1 MKFKNCEVGR
11 RVELKRDCVCNDVQ
25 YYKGMV
31 GTIDNVFSEL
41 EFACDTVKVLFD
53 DGSKGYFFPKDLRRF
68 R

>member
-1 MKFKNCEVGR
+1 MKFKNCEVGI
-11 RVELKRDCVCNDVQ
+11 RVELKRDCVNNDGE

-31 GTIDNVFSEL
+31 GTIDNIYSER

-53 DGSKGYFFPKDLRRF
+53 DGSKGYFSPEELRRF